1 MRQIKSVKVIQAA
14 KVMGAVYFVLGLAL
28 SILIIL
34 PISIARK
41 GPAHGHF
48 FWAVLSP
55 FFYGVLGFVCTAV
68 VCWLYNFIAER
79 LGGIEV
85 EVIESP

>member
-1 MRQIKSVKVIQAA
+1 
-14 KVMGAVYFVLGLAL
+14 MGAVYFVLGLAL
-28 SILIIL
+28 SIFIIL

-41 GPAHGHF
+41 GSAHGHF

-55 FFYGVLGFVCTAV
+55 FFYGVLGFVVTAV
-68 VCWLYNFIAER
+68 VCLLYNFIAER

>member
-1 MRQIKSVKVIQAA
+1 MRQIKSINVMQTA
-14 KVMGAVYFVLGLAL
+14 KVMGAVYFVLGLAVAL
-28 SILIIL
+28 FIIL
-34 PISIARK
+34 PVSMARR

-48 FWAVLSP
+48 FMAALAPFMYGALVFVLSA
-55 FFYGVLGFVCTAV
+55 FL
-68 VCWLYNFIAER
+68 CWVYNLIAER